1 MPTPVQHFEPL
12 SLGQVS
18 PMAYALSQLPSVVN
32 QSMQQQRQMQQDQ
45 MQKALYAQRMQE
57 EATKMKYLEPG
68 LQADLAAKQADIR
81 KNQQLANLPLGGL
94 QLPGVAGQAMAIE
107 TLGQVFGKDSPQYL
121 HAKHAFDLDQQ
132 SQNQNMLYQQALT
145 KSMPE
150 RYLTPGGRGYL
161 EEARVNQGQSPTGQ
175 SWGEVLGTTANSKDQ
190 PFSPE
195 EIKNN
200 YEMIRL
206 KASTDPQARQKNLY
220 ARNIDKTL
228 QSFKPE
234 DLTQYSGI
242 IGSIQRGLN
251 SGLAPTGHETKNYD
265 KYSKALSAIDLLAS
279 QVRQFYGDSVQSTSM
294 DRIADMFKTG
304 SWKSN
309 PKLALE
315 TLNNNINNLKNEMG
329 TYQSALQGTDIY
341 KGNYNKS
348 KVSKNA
354 DNDPLGIR

>member
-32 QSMQQQRQMQQDQ
+32 QSMQQYQQMQQDKIQ
-45 MQKALYAQRMQE
+45 RALYDQRMQE
-57 EATKMKYLEPG
+57 EAIKMKYLESG
-68 LQADLAAKQADIR
+68 LKADLASKQAEIN
-81 KNQQLANLPLGGL
+81 KANAMANLPLSGL
-94 QLPGVAGQAMAIE
+94 QLPGVAGQSMAIE
-107 TLGQVFGKDSPQYL
+107 TLGQVFGKNSPQYL
-121 HAKHAFDLDQQ
+121 RAKQAFDLDQQ
-132 SQNQNMLYQQALT
+132 SQNQNMIYQAALT

-175 SWGEVLGTTANSKDQ
+175 SWGEVLGTTSNSKDQ
-190 PFSPE
+190 PFTPE
-195 EIKNN
+195 EMKQN

-206 KASTDPQARQKNLY
+206 KASTDPTARQKNLY

-234 DLTQYSGI
+234 DLTKYSGI

-251 SGLAPTGHETKNYD
+251 AGLAPTGHETKNYD
-265 KYSKALSAIDLLAS
+265 KYNEALSAIDLLAS
-279 QVRQFYGDSVQSTSM
+279 QVRQFYGDSVQANSM

-315 TLNNNINNLKNEMG
+315 TLNNNISNLKNEMG

-341 KGNYNKS
+341 KGNDNKS
-348 KVSKNA
+348 KVSKNV